1 MGLVGSPG
9 RAPTRPTN
17 WSSSCN
23 TMISND
29 TDDNDDDDDGR
40 DVGKLKLKLKQKKKQ
55 AVGTFRDEDEQQ

>member
-40 DVGKLKLKLKQKKKQ
+40 DVGKLKLKQKKKQ
-55 AVGTFRDEDEQQ
+55 AVVTFRDEDEQQ